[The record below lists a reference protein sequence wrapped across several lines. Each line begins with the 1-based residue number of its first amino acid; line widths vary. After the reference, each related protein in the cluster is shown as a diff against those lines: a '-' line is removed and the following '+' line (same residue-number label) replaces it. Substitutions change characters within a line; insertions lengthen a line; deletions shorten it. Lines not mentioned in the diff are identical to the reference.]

1 VLSLNVLERISYVV
15 WDGELLTFDLLSVF
29 FVFHYKLKYSALL
42 HEMADVMCT
51 QVQFTLLFTVQN
63 CADRNLENDLP
74 LESLHFKSE
83 CTTVHTDITLILF
96 KFKSIVNDI
105 YFFFTFTENKLI
117 KRKLFLLKIFSL
129 FKLY

>member
-1 VLSLNVLERISYVV
+1 MV
-15 WDGELLTFDLLSVF
+15 WDGELFTFGLLSVF
-29 FVFHYKLKYSALL
+29 FVSHYKLQYSALL

-51 QVQFTLLFTVQN
+51 QLQYTSLFTVQN

-83 CTTVHTDITLILF
+83 CTTVHTDITSILF
-96 KFKSIVNDI
+96 KFKSIVNYI

-117 KRKLFLLKIFSL
+117 ERKLFIENIF
-129 FKLY
+129 FI